1 MKNAETTYSI
11 GQVANK
17 VGLPKYK
24 LRHWCDNYLPHIQRI
39 QIGETQSQ
47 RRFTEED
54 IELIRKVKDYREK
67 GFMLDRAMEQAKEYL
82 NN

>member
-1 MKNAETTYSI
+1 MKHAETTYSI
-11 GQVANK
+11 GQVANM

-54 IELIRKVKDYREK
+54 IELIQKVKDYREK
-67 GFMLDRAMEQAKEYL
+67 GFMLDAAIEQVKKDL
-82 NN
+82 DS